1 MKALQ
6 WGRLETAMAVGAVV
20 VGAAA
25 DELLFETWPVPIA
38 EVQ

>member
-6 WGRLETAMAVGAVV
+6 WGRLEGAMA

-25 DELLFETWPVPIA
+25 DELLFETCPVPIA